1 VSRARRSSVGRLR
14 SALAARSNAP
24 LIERS
29 GFFDPSWYVRA
40 YPDVRAARYGAAR
53 FGPARHYL
61 RHGYREGRNPGPLF
75 DARWYET
82 HHLDAG
88 HRGENPLVQFLRAG
102 AAEGRVACSLTVP
115 AAPGRENI
123 VVHQPA
129 ELRPPGSVAVMVH
142 AYYPDTFDEICAT
155 LRRALRFPFTLLVS
169 TPTDEVRAAADASI
183 QRHGLPAS
191 ATVRVVPNRGRNFG
205 PFVAAFATEI
215 AAHDYVLHLHTKRS
229 LFTGSDQAHWRDQLV
244 SSLVGSP
251 AVAGAAL
258 QLLAGEAGGPGRPPI
273 GLVFPTTAATMP
285 HWAHHWLSN
294 AAAAPG
300 LFARLGVGRFPT
312 AGYFEYPVGGMF
324 WARVDAIR
332 PLLDAGLTFDDF
344 PVESG
349 QTDGTLAHVI
359 ERCFVPLVQSRG
371 YDFVELDRE
380 TGACQLGWGTS
391 NLDQYQA
398 LSADGLREAI
408 DVADVVSFD
417 VFDTVVTRR
426 SIRPDSVIRLAGER
440 LRRLRPEAD
449 DFFAVRKEAED
460 RARAGRQWAGDV
472 SLPEI
477 YDAFPGSAPWDGELQ
492 QRALAIETDDD
503 LATSVVR
510 STVADAVRHA
520 HSLGKRVIGISDT
533 YFERPHVERLLAQA
547 GVGDC
552 FDELYLS
559 SERRARKD
567 RGDLWD
573 VVLDQEGVAADRW
586 LHVGDNERS
595 DIQAAADRGIR
606 TYHCMNPTTLLEL
619 RGFRCLTAADAE
631 HWGTDLLL
639 GPVTATLANDP
650 FLAGAVFDPVVVAGA
665 DDLGY
670 AAFGPVVMAFLVWM
684 AQHPALADVDHLYF
698 LAREGH
704 LLRQLWERVRATGR
718 PDLPASTYLLTSR
731 RASMAAAQAV
741 SFDADQILQGFGFDG
756 TVREML
762 ASRIGLVLPEG
773 EELAD
778 LRLTLPD
785 DDVAARKILNELED
799 VIVAHGAGELE
810 HMVGYLRQVGLAGPS
825 TAGPSAAGVVDIGY
839 SATIQKH
846 LQVLVGR
853 GLTGFY
859 MGTLSKANEVT
870 ATGGAAYGCFAED
883 VPKWT
888 PTSPFHRY
896 SILLEAFLTAPQGQ
910 VERAEIH
917 GHDVVHHF
925 RPEYRTAG
933 ELEVIECLHAGATRY
948 CEDLL
953 RSYGTAILDVP
964 IDLAAVLD
972 LVTMVATGAIR
983 SPAATSAL
991 VVDDD
996 FCGLPRRVIMANGSR
1011 LG

>member
-1 VSRARRSSVGRLR
+1 MSRARRSRVGRLR
-14 SALAARSNAP
+14 SALSARSNAP

-29 GFFDPSWYVRA
+29 GFFDASWYVGA
-40 YPDVRAARYGAAR
+40 YPDVRAARYG
-53 FGPARHYL
+53 PARHYL
-61 RHGYREGRNPGPLF
+61 RHGHREGRNPGPLF
-75 DARWYET
+75 DARWYAAQHPGVT
-82 HHLDAG
+82 GRD
-88 HRGENPLVQFLRAG
+88 ENPLVQFLQAG
-102 AAEGRVACSLTVP
+102 ATDDRLARSVTVP
-115 AAPGRENI
+115 APPGRENV

-129 ELRPPGSVAVMVH
+129 ELRPSGSVAVMVH
-142 AYYPDTFDEICAT
+142 AYYPDTFDQICAS
-155 LRRALRFPFTLLVS
+155 LQRALGFPFTLLVS
-169 TPTDEVRAAADASI
+169 TPTDETRAAADESI
-183 QRHGLPAS
+183 RRHGLPPS
-191 ATVRVVPNRGRNFG
+191 AIVRVVPNRGRNFG

-215 AAHDYVLHLHTKRS
+215 AGHDYVLHLHTKRS

-244 SSLVGSP
+244 SSLIGSP
-251 AVAGAAL
+251 AIAGAAL
-258 QLLAGEAGGPGRPPI
+258 ELLAGRAGEPGRPDASDRPPI

-300 LFARLGVGRFPT
+300 LFGRLGVDRFPT
-312 AGYFEYPVGGMF
+312 GGYFEYPVGGMF

-332 PLLDAGLTFDDF
+332 PLLDAGLTFEDF
-344 PVESG
+344 PAESG

-371 YDFVELDRE
+371 YGFVEVDRE
-380 TGACQLGWGTS
+380 TGAFQHGWGTS
-391 NLDQYQA
+391 NLDQYRA
-398 LSADGLREAI
+398 LSADGLRAAI
-408 DVADVVSFD
+408 DAADIVSFD

-426 SIRPDSVIRLAGER
+426 STRPDSVIRLAGER

-449 DFFAVRKEAED
+449 DFFETRKQAENH
-460 RARAGRQWAGDV
+460 ARAARRWAGDV
-472 SLPEI
+472 ALPEI
-477 YDAFPGSAPWDGELQ
+477 YDAFPRSAPWDDELRR
-492 QRALAIETDDD
+492 RALAIETDDD
-503 LATSVVR
+503 LAASVVR
-510 STVADAVRHA
+510 TAVADAVRHA
-520 HSLGKRVIGISDT
+520 RSLGKRVIAISDT
-533 YFERPHVERLLAQA
+533 YFERGHVEELLARA

-559 SERRARKD
+559 SERGARKD

-573 VVLDQEGVAADRW
+573 VVLEQEEFAPDRW

-595 DIQAAADRGIR
+595 DIQAAVDRGIR

-619 RGFRCLTAADAE
+619 RGLRCVTAADTA

-650 FLAGAVFDPVVVAGA
+650 FLAGAAFDPVVVADA
-665 DDLGY
+665 DALGY
-670 AAFGPVVMAFLVWM
+670 TAFGPVVMAFLVWI

-698 LAREGH
+698 LAREGY
-704 LLRQLWERVRATGR
+704 LLRQLWERVRAAGR

-741 SFDADQILQGFGFDG
+741 SFDADQILRGFGFDG

-773 EELAD
+773 DELAD

-785 DDVAARKILNELED
+785 DDVAGRKILNELED

-810 HMVGYLRQVGLAGPS
+810 HMVGYLRQVGVAGP
-825 TAGPSAAGVVDIGY
+825 PAAGVVDIGY

-846 LQVLVGR
+846 LQMLVGR

-859 MGTLSKANEVT
+859 MGTLSSANEVVD
-870 ATGGAAYGCFAED
+870 TGGAAYGCFADD

-888 PTSPFHRY
+888 LASPFHRY

-910 VERAEIH
+910 VERVEID
-917 GHDVVHHF
+917 GDQVVHHF
-925 RPEYRTAG
+925 RPEYRTAE
-933 ELEVIECLHAGATRY
+933 ELRVVERLHAGATRY

-953 RSYGTAILDVP
+953 GSFGAAVLDVP

-972 LVTMVATGAIR
+972 LVTMVATGAVL

-996 FCGLPRRVIMANGSR
+996 FCGLPRRVIMANGAP